1 MRLCHVD
8 QRRRRPGGTSWLPRA
23 SGLLQPGPAPG
34 HGKGRRVRKQ
44 PAFKFPR
51 HRPRGTLRLQCCQDS
66 AVPKRSV
73 SSPRPDYATAHGLG
87 GAS

>member
-8 QRRRRPGGTSWLPRA
+8 QRRPGGTSWLPRA